1 VLVDQVTA
9 LRAGLRDHS
18 VFAKQIAHDPLRS
31 TPTDRLLTGL
41 RGKDVILAIVES
53 YGRVAVQGSSLSPQV
68 DATLARGT
76 RQLQAAGFSARSGFL
91 TSTTFGGI
99 SWLAHSSIQS
109 GLTVN
114 SPRRY
119 GQLIKSDRFTLS
131 DAFKRAGWRTID
143 DVPSNDRAWA
153 PGRSFYHYDRLY
165 DRRDVGY
172 RGPRFGYA
180 SMPDQYV
187 MEALHRLELAKA
199 HRRPVFAEVD
209 LVSSHEPWVSIPRL
223 VDWRKLGNGSIFKT
237 ARSKTTSKSAL
248 YSDSGRVRAAYGK
261 SIQYTMSALVSFV
274 AHYRDPNLVLV
285 AVGDHQPWTIVSGL
299 GASHDVPISVIAHD
313 PAVMKRIAGWGWNA
327 GLRPN
332 PRAPVWPMSA
342 FRDHFL
348 RAFDS
353 PAATG

>member
-1 VLVDQVTA
+1 M
-9 LRAGLRDHS
+9 
-18 VFAKQIAHDPLRS
+18 FAKQIAHDPLRN

-53 YGRVAVQGSSLSPQV
+53 YGRVAVQGSSFSPQV

-119 GQLIKSDRFTLS
+119 DQLIKSDRFTLS
-131 DAFKRAGWRTID
+131 DAFKRAGWRTVD

-153 PGRSFYHYDRLY
+153 PGKSFYHYDKLY

-172 RGPRFGYA
+172 RGPKFGYA

-223 VDWRKLGNGSIFKT
+223 VDWRKIGNGSIFNT
-237 ARSKTTSKSAL
+237 ARVQDDVEVGAVQQLGTGTGGVRQVDPVHDERAGLVRRAL
-248 YSDSGRVRAAYGK
+248 PGSRISC
-261 SIQYTMSALVSFV
+261 SI
-274 AHYRDPNLVLV
+274 
-285 AVGDHQPWTIVSGL
+285 AVGDHQPWTIVT
-299 GASHDVPISVIAHD
+299 
-313 PAVMKRIAGWGWNA
+313 
-327 GLRPN
+327 GLRRQSRRADLDHR
-332 PRAPVWPMSA
+332 PRPGGDEEG
-342 FRDHFL
+342 RRL
-348 RAFDS
+348 GLERR
-353 PAATG
+353 PAAQPARARSGR